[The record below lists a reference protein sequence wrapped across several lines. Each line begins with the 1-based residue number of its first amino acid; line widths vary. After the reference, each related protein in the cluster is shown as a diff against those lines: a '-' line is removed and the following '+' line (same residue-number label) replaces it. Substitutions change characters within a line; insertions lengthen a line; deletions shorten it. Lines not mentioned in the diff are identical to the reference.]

1 MFTIRHIR
9 TMLTTSLGLQMSGVR
24 WNLDSINGFNGNQD
38 TRTPDQLLDRA
49 KELIQG
55 IKDKDSYSVTDFFRI
70 NELKNI
76 TTQLG
81 NTNTNKRDAI
91 MKDVAAAADD
101 LSLSLDDRARFQ
113 KLRDEWNKEYKKVD
127 MVAGVPVEQSPAPVE
142 TRTST
147 QSGTEVKVTPVAA
160 PAAVEVR
167 QLPAEEPREQVRTTT
182 NSLKENI
189 SLLADLNNDSKIDAS
204 LRDVVNEDVLKK
216 ALSRVTE
223 GGKEDKVKEV
233 YKTVTG
239 NDVSVPLSPES
250 VKEFQT
256 KLRTSLV
263 MIQKLTGGNAG
274 LYGLL
279 IGKLDA
285 YAAQVKKLDPKP
297 EVKVDEMK

>member
-1 MFTIRHIR
+1 MYTIRQILGA
-9 TMLTTSLGLQMSGVR
+9 TLGLTRSGVR

-55 IKDKDSYSVTDFFRI
+55 IKDKDSYSVTDFLRV

-81 NTNTNKRDAI
+81 KTNVEKRDTI
-91 MKDVAAAADD
+91 MNDVAAAADD
-101 LSLSLDDRARFQ
+101 QSLSPDDRARFQ
-113 KLRDEWNKEYKKVD
+113 KLHDEWNKEYKNVD
-127 MVAGVPVEQSPAPVE
+127 IVAGVPVEQSPVPVE
-142 TRTST
+142 TRTSI
-147 QSGTEVKVTPVAA
+147 QSGTEAKATPGAA
-160 PAAVEVR
+160 PATIEVR
-167 QLPAEEPREQVRTTT
+167 PLPVDGPREQLKAATS
-182 NSLKENI
+182 SLRDNI

-233 YKTVTG
+233 YQKVTG
-239 NDVSVPLSPES
+239 KDVSIPLSPES
-250 VKEFQT
+250 IKEFQT

-279 IGKLDA
+279 TGQLEK
-285 YAAQVKKLDPKP
+285 YAAQVKKLNPKP